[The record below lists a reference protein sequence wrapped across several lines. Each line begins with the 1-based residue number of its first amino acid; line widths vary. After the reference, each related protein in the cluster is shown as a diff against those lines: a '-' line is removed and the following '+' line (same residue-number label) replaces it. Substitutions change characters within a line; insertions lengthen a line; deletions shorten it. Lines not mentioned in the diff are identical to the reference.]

1 MGIFSSKL
9 DTEVRLEYMRPGQI
23 DAAKRR
29 RPAVYVPV
37 GSIEWHGRQN
47 AVGLDAVKAHEQL
60 IGLALRAGGV
70 VFPPVFF
77 GAGGGHADYPHSYM
91 FPPQPMRE
99 LFAQLL
105 RGFQRDGYEAAIL
118 LSGHYPNRREYLEGA
133 IADFRAGGG
142 TMRVLAIVENQAPGV
157 AGDHAARWETSHM
170 MYLHPAT
177 VDMGELTGR
186 DDDITGPD
194 QQRNWM
200 GEEFRGH
207 PCYGLLGDDPRR
219 TASPAAGQAATE
231 HLIDFL
237 ARWLDEGD

>member
-1 MGIFSSKL
+1 MGVFSSKMER
-9 DTEVRLEYMRPGQI
+9 EVRLEYMRPSQI
-23 DAAKRR
+23 DAAKRCR
-29 RPAVYVPV
+29 QAVYVPV

-47 AVGLDAVKAHEQL
+47 AVGLDTAKAHEQL

-105 RGFQRDGYEAAIL
+105 QGFQRDGYAAAIL
-118 LSGHYPNRREYLEGA
+118 LSGHYPNRHEFLDGA
-133 IADFRAGGG
+133 IEGFRAGGG

-157 AGDHAARWETSHM
+157 AGDHAARWETSYM

-177 VDMGELTGR
+177 VDMGELAGR
-186 DDDITGPD
+186 DDDVTGAG

-200 GEEFRGH
+200 GEEFRDH
-207 PCYGLLGDDPRR
+207 PCYGLVGEDPRR
-219 TASPAAGQAATE
+219 TASAAAGREATE
-231 HLIDFL
+231 RLISFL
-237 ARWLDEGD
+237 IGWLDGND